1 MTTQPQRVFITDC
14 EGPISKNDNAFEL
27 ASHFIPDGQE
37 LFTLI
42 SRYDDVQA
50 DIVRRPGYKAGDTLR
65 LILPFL
71 KAYDVT
77 NNAMKQYSSQ
87 HILLVPQAKETLEF
101 IRKFMPAY
109 IISTSYQQYMHALCT
124 VIGFPFEN
132 VHATQ
137 LDLDRYEISQDEK
150 TRIRQ
155 LKEEMTKLPVFDIP
169 KDSRSLDGFPK
180 KLQQT
185 VRRLDE
191 IFWKEISSM
200 EIGRTLKEV
209 NPVGGAEKAAAITD
223 IAKRLNTDLQ
233 NVMYVGDSITDVEAF
248 RLVRNNGGLTLS
260 FNGNNY
266 AIREAEAAA
275 LSESAVVT
283 AVLANFFHRFGKAQT
298 ITLIRDWQLSS
309 VEKYSMYQPLKQSF
323 FSLHRK
329 KPPTVEL
336 VTAQNI
342 DRLMLESTEFRK
354 KIRGQSIGQLG

>member
-14 EGPISKNDNAFEL
+14 EGPISKNDNAFEFT
-27 ASHFIPDGQE
+27 SHFIPDGQR

-50 DIVRRPGYKAGDTLR
+50 DIVKRPGYKAGDTLK

-71 KAYDVT
+71 KAYEVT
-77 NNAMKQYSSQ
+77 NEAMKQFSSQ

-101 IRKFMPAY
+101 IRKFMPTY

-150 TRIRQ
+150 TRIKQ
-155 LKEEMTKLPVFDIP
+155 LKQEMTRLPVFDVP
-169 KDSRSLDGFPK
+169 KDSKSLNDFPK
-180 KLQQT
+180 KIQQT
-185 VRRLDE
+185 VHRLDE

-209 NPVGGAEKAAAITD
+209 NPVGGVEKAAAITD

-275 LSESAVVT
+275 LSENAVVT

-298 ITLIRDWQLSS
+298 ITLIRDWKLSA

-329 KPPTVEL
+329 KPPRVESI
-336 VTAQNI
+336 TAQNI

>member
-27 ASHFIPDGQE
+27 ASHFIPGGQK

-50 DIVRRPGYKAGDTLR
+50 DIVKRPGYKAGDTLR

-77 NNAMKQYSSQ
+77 NDAMKQYSSQ
-87 HILLVPQAKETLEF
+87 HIILVPQAKETLEF

-109 IISTSYQQYMHALCT
+109 IISTSFEQYMHVLCT
-124 VIGFPFEN
+124 AIGFSFEN
-132 VHATQ
+132 VRATQ

-150 TRIRQ
+150 TRIKQ
-155 LKEEMTKLPVFDIP
+155 LTEEMTKLPVFEVP
-169 KDSRSLDGFPK
+169 KDSNSLDDFPEK
-180 KLQQT
+180 PKQT
-185 VRRLDE
+185 VHRLDE

-200 EIGRTLKEV
+200 QIGNMLKEV
-209 NPVGGAEKAAAITD
+209 NPVGGLEKAAAIRD
-223 IAKRLNTDLQ
+223 IADKLKIELRNM
-233 NVMYVGDSITDVEAF
+233 MYVGDSITDVEAF

-275 LSESAVVT
+275 MSENAVVT

-298 ITLIRDWQLSS
+298 VTLIRDWKLSAI
-309 VEKYSMYQPLKQSF
+309 EKYSLYQPLRQSF

-329 KPPTVEL
+329 KPPKVEL
-336 VTAQNI
+336 VTAQNM
-342 DRLMLESTEFRK
+342 DKLMQESTEFRK

>member
-1 MTTQPQRVFITDC
+1 VTTQPQRVFITDC

-27 ASHFIPDGQE
+27 TSHFIPDGQR

-50 DIVRRPGYKAGDTLR
+50 DIVKRPGYKAGDTLR

-77 NNAMKQYSSQ
+77 NDAMKQFSSQ

-169 KDSRSLDGFPK
+169 KDSRSLNDSPK

-185 VRRLDE
+185 VQRLDE

-209 NPVGGAEKAAAITD
+209 NPVGGVEKAAAITD
-223 IAKRLNTDLQ
+223 IAKRLNTELQ

-260 FNGNNY
+260 FNGNSY

-275 LSESAVVT
+275 LSENAVVT

-298 ITLIRDWQLSS
+298 ITLIRDWKLSA
-309 VEKYSMYQPLKQSF
+309 VEKYSMYQPLRQSF
-323 FSLHRK
+323 LSLHRK
-329 KPPTVEL
+329 KPPRVEL
-336 VTAQNI
+336 ITAQNI
-342 DRLMLESTEFRK
+342 DKLMLESTEFRK